1 MPHLIQPTLQTQRLI
16 LRPFIPSDAEAV
28 RQLAGDHR
36 VAEPTANIPHPYP
49 HDAADNWIASHTEL
63 LNAMTGVTFAVTS
76 KDDGSLLGA
85 VSLCR
90 MSSVD
95 QRAELGYWIGFP
107 HWSRGICAE
116 AVTALIDFGHRELQ
130 ITRVVGLCL
139 ARNPGSARVLQKV
152 GFQAEG
158 RWIKHVNHRGTF
170 EDLLA
175 FGLILSGR

>member
-1 MPHLIQPTLQTQRLI
+1 MIQPILETERLV
-16 LRPFIPSDAEAV
+16 LRPFALSDAEAV

-49 HDAADNWIASHTEL
+49 HDAADSWIASHAEL
-63 LNAMTGVTFAVTS
+63 LSAKTGVTYAVTS

-85 VSLCR
+85 VSLCQI
-90 MSSVD
+90 SSLH

-107 HWSRGICAE
+107 YWSRGICAE
-116 AVTALIDFGHRELQ
+116 AVTALIDYGHRELH

-139 ARNPGSARVLQKV
+139 ARNLGSARVLQKV
-152 GFQAEG
+152 GFKAEG
-158 RWIKHVNHRGTF
+158 RWIKHVNHRGSF

-175 FGLILSGR
+175 FGLTLPGR